1 MSFEIIAQN
10 DSNRTNPVIAIIDD
24 EFTSRIILD
33 KIVRGVRR
41 DVFVQAFASPLVAID
56 WLRLNSPDLILVD
69 HLMEEMSGLDVIR
82 SIRRLPHLEHV
93 PIIMITVSN
102 DNEIRFRALE
112 AGATEFL
119 SKPFNHHE
127 CQIRCNNLLSLHMHH
142 KGVLRRSE
150 ELEKAVSEAT
160 RRILEREQETLFR
173 LAKAGEYRDSDTG
186 NHVLRMARFSRLIA
200 EGMGLDENRCS
211 LIEMAAPMHDI
222 GKIGIPDNI
231 LLKPGKL
238 NHEEFSIMKTHS
250 LIGYHI
256 LKSSHSKYISLGAE
270 IALSHHERYD
280 GSGYPNGLKDRAI
293 PLDARI
299 VAVADVYDALTTER
313 PYKKAWSNQDALEYI
328 RSNKGSH
335 FDPECVEA
343 FLLQFGKISLVQQQ
357 LQDVSPSQ
365 KGQVWQ

>member
-1 MSFEIIAQN
+1 MPFEIIAQN
-10 DSNRTNPVIAIIDD
+10 DTGTTHPTIAIIDD

-33 KIVRGVRR
+33 KIVRGLRKEVT
-41 DVFVQAFASPLVAID
+41 VHAFASPLGAID
-56 WLRLNSPDLILVD
+56 WLRLNHPDLILVD
-69 HLMEEMSGLDVIR
+69 HLMDEMSGLEVVKKIR
-82 SIRRLPHLEHV
+82 HIPHLEHIPV
-93 PIIMITVSN
+93 IMITVSD
-102 DNEIRFRALE
+102 DNEIRFKALE
-112 AGATEFL
+112 VGVTEFL
-119 SKPFNHHE
+119 SKPVNHYE
-127 CQIRCNNLLSLHMHH
+127 CLIRCRNLLSLHLHH
-142 KGVLRRSE
+142 KGVLRHSE
-150 ELEKAVSEAT
+150 ELEKAVTEAT

-238 NHEEFSIMKTHS
+238 NHEEFEIMKTHS
-250 LIGYHI
+250 TIGYHI

-270 IALSHHERYD
+270 IALSHHEQYD
-280 GSGYPNGLKDRAI
+280 GNGYPGGLQGNAI

-299 VAVADVYDALTTER
+299 VAVADVYDALTSER
-313 PYKKAWSNQDALEYI
+313 PYKKVWSNLQALEYI
-328 RSNKGSH
+328 SASKGKQ
-335 FDPECVEA
+335 FDPGCVDA
-343 FLLQFGKISLVQQQ
+343 FVLQFNKISLVQQQ
-357 LQDVSPSQ
+357 LQDISPSQ

>member
-1 MSFEIIAQN
+1 MPFEIIGQN
-10 DSNRTNPVIAIIDD
+10 DNTASLPTIAIIDD

-33 KIVRGVRR
+33 KIVRSLQKE
-41 DVFVQAFASPLVAID
+41 VFVQAFASPLGAID
-56 WLRLNSPDLILVD
+56 WLRLNHPDLILVD
-69 HLMEEMSGLDVIR
+69 HLMDEMSGLDVVKT
-82 SIRRLPHLEHV
+82 IRRVPHLEHV
-93 PIIMITVSN
+93 PIIMVTVSN
-102 DNEIRFRALE
+102 DNDIRHKALDL
-112 AGATEFL
+112 GVSEFL
-119 SKPFNHHE
+119 TKPFNHYE
-127 CQIRCNNLLSLHMHH
+127 CQIRCRNLLALQLHH
-142 KGVLRRSE
+142 KEVLYRSE
-150 ELEKAVSEAT
+150 QLEKAVTEAT

-186 NHVLRMARFSRLIA
+186 NHVLRMAKFSRLIA

-250 LIGYHI
+250 SIGYHI

-280 GSGYPNGLKDRAI
+280 GSGYPNGLKGKAI

-299 VAVADVYDALTTER
+299 VAVADVFDALTSER
-313 PYKKAWSNQDALEYI
+313 PYKKAWSNQDAVEFIYA
-328 RSNKGSH
+328 NKGSH
-335 FDPECVEA
+335 FDPGCVEA
-343 FLLQFGKISLVQQQ
+343 FMLQFSKISLIQQQ
-357 LQDVSPSQ
+357 LQDTTPSQ
-365 KGQVWQ
+365 KVQVWQ

>member
-1 MSFEIIAQN
+1 
-10 DSNRTNPVIAIIDD
+10 
-24 EFTSRIILD
+24 
-33 KIVRGVRR
+33 
-41 DVFVQAFASPLVAID
+41 
-56 WLRLNSPDLILVD
+56 
-69 HLMEEMSGLDVIR
+69 
-82 SIRRLPHLEHV
+82 
-93 PIIMITVSN
+93 
-102 DNEIRFRALE
+102 
-112 AGATEFL
+112 
-119 SKPFNHHE
+119 
-127 CQIRCNNLLSLHMHH
+127 
-142 KGVLRRSE
+142 
-150 ELEKAVSEAT
+150 LEKAVTEAT

-173 LAKAGEYRDSDTG
+173 LAKAGEYRDTDTG

-238 NHEEFSIMKTHS
+238 SHEEFSIMKTHS
-250 LIGYHI
+250 TIGYHI
-256 LKSSHSKYISLGAE
+256 LKSSHSKYISLGAD

-280 GSGYPNGLKDRAI
+280 GGGYPNGLKDKSI

-313 PYKKAWSNQDALEYI
+313 PYKKAWSNQEALEYI
-328 RSNKGSH
+328 YSNKGSH
-335 FDPECVEA
+335 FDPVCVEA
-343 FLLQFGKISLVQQQ
+343 FMMQFSKISLVQQQ

>member
-1 MSFEIIAQN
+1 MSFEIIGQN
-10 DSNRTNPVIAIIDD
+10 DNSRTQPTIAIIDD

-33 KIVRGVRR
+33 KIVRGLRK
-41 DVFVQAFASPLVAID
+41 DVFVQSFASPLGAID
-56 WLRLNSPDLILVD
+56 WLRLNNPDLILVD
-69 HLMEEMSGLDVIR
+69 HLMEEMSGLEVIR
-82 SIRRLPHLEHV
+82 KIRQLPHLEHV
-93 PIIMITVSN
+93 PVIMVTVSN
-102 DNEIRFRALE
+102 DNEIRFKALE

-119 SKPFNHHE
+119 SKPFNHYE
-127 CQIRCNNLLSLHMHH
+127 CQIRCSNLLSLRMHH

-173 LAKAGEYRDSDTG
+173 LARAGEYRDSDTG

-280 GSGYPNGLKDRAI
+280 GSGYPNGLKDKAS

-299 VAVADVYDALTTER
+299 VAVADVFDALTIER

-343 FLLQFGKISLVQQQ
+343 FLLQFSKISLVQQQ

>member
-1 MSFEIIAQN
+1 MPFEVIGQS
-10 DSNRTNPVIAIIDD
+10 DSTTQPVIAIIDD

-33 KIVRGVRR
+33 KIVRGLRN
-41 DVFVQAFASPLVAID
+41 DVFVQAFASPLNAID
-56 WLRLNSPDLILVD
+56 WLRFNHPDLILVD
-69 HLMEEMSGLDVIR
+69 HLMDEMSGLEVIENV
-82 SIRRLPHLEHV
+82 RRIPHLEHV

-102 DNEIRFRALE
+102 ENEIRFKALE

-119 SKPFNHHE
+119 SKPINHHE
-127 CQIRCNNLLSLHMHH
+127 CQIRCSNLLSLHMHH
-142 KGVLRRSE
+142 KGVLRHSE
-150 ELEKAVSEAT
+150 ELEKAVTEAT
-160 RRILEREQETLFR
+160 RRILEREHETLFR

-186 NHVLRMARFSRLIA
+186 NHVLRMSRFSRLIA

-238 NHEEFSIMKTHS
+238 SHEEFSIMKTHTS
-250 LIGYHI
+250 IGYHI
-256 LKSSHSKYISLGAE
+256 LKNSPSKYISLGAG
-270 IALSHHERYD
+270 IALSHHERFD
-280 GSGYPNGLKDRAI
+280 GSGYPNGLKDKAI
-293 PLDARI
+293 SLDARI
-299 VAVADVYDALTTER
+299 VTVADVYDALTSER

-328 RSNKGSH
+328 SSNKGSH
-335 FDPECVEA
+335 FDPGCVEA
-343 FLLQFGKISLVQQQ
+343 FMLQFNKISLIQQQ

>member
-1 MSFEIIAQN
+1 MSFEIIGQN
-10 DSNRTNPVIAIIDD
+10 SSVEPHPTIVIIDD

-33 KIVRGVRR
+33 KIVRGLQKEVS
-41 DVFVQAFASPLVAID
+41 VQAFASPLGALD
-56 WLRLNSPDLILVD
+56 WLRLNQPDLILVD
-69 HLMEEMSGLDVIR
+69 HLMEEMSGLEAVR
-82 SIRRLPHLEHV
+82 NIRRIPHLEHV

-102 DNEIRFRALE
+102 ENEIRYKALE
-112 AGATEFL
+112 VGVTEFL
-119 SKPFNHHE
+119 SKPFNHYE
-127 CQIRCNNLLSLHMHH
+127 CQIRCRNLLSLHMHH
-142 KGVLRRSE
+142 RDVLRRSE

-186 NHVLRMARFSRLIA
+186 NHVLRMSRFSKLIA

-238 NHEEFSIMKTHS
+238 NHEEFSIMKTHTS
-250 LIGYHI
+250 IGYHI

-280 GSGYPNGLKDRAI
+280 GSGYPNGLEGKSI

-299 VAVADVYDALTTER
+299 VAVADVYDALTSER
-313 PYKKAWSNQDALEYI
+313 PYKKAWSNQEALEYI
-328 RSNKGSH
+328 YSNKGTH
-335 FDPECVEA
+335 FDPGCVES
-343 FLLQFGKISLVQQQ
+343 FMMQFSKISLIQQQ
-357 LQDVSPSQ
+357 LQDASPAQ
-365 KGQVWQ
+365 KVQVIQ